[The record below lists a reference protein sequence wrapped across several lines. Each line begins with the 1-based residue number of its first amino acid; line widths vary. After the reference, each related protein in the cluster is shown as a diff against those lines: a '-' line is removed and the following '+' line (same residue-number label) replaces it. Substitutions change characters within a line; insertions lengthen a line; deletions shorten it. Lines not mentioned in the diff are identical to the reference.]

1 MVPSD
6 SRDGG
11 NRVFARP
18 ARLRERLRLLAVLHC
33 LAFFVAIAI
42 APHSHANS
50 LEDLLTDGP
59 SDSGIFV
66 EQASATASEPGVW
79 FRAARVVDDDPC
91 LACFQNDFQAATEP
105 ASNLLFT
112 PTFAPLTRSAASS
125 SFFEPIP
132 PTAPPRSRAPPLS
145 A

>member
-18 ARLRERLRLLAVLHC
+18 GRLRERLRLLAAFHC
-33 LAFFVAIAI
+33 LAFFIAIAV
-42 APHSHANS
+42 APHSHSNS

-66 EQASATASEPGVW
+66 EQASATAPEPGVW

-91 LACFQNDFQAATEP
+91 LACFHNDFQAAAEP
-105 ASNLLFT
+105 ASILLFA
-112 PTFAPLTRSAASS
+112 PTFAPLAPSFALSS
-125 SFFEPIP
+125 LFEPVP
-132 PTAPPRSRAPPLS
+132 PTAPPNSRAPPLS

>member
-1 MVPSD
+1 MAPSD

-18 ARLRERLRLLAVLHC
+18 ARLRERLRPLAALHC
-33 LAFFVAIAI
+33 LAFFIAI
-42 APHSHANS
+42 AVSPHSHANS
-50 LEDLLTDGP
+50 FEDLLTDGP

-66 EQASATASEPGVW
+66 EQASATASEPGIW

-91 LACFQNDFQAATEP
+91 LACFHNDFQAATEP
-105 ASNLLFT
+105 ASILVLT
-112 PTFAPLTRSAASS
+112 PTFAPLARSAALSS
-125 SFFEPIP
+125 LFEPIP
-132 PTAPPRSRAPPLS
+132 PTAPPNSRAPPLS